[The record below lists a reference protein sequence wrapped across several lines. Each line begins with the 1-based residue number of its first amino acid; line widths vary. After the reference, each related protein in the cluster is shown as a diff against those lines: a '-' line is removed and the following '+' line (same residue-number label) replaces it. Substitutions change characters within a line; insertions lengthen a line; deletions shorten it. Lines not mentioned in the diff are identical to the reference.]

1 MRDLLFD
8 FGTWLRNK
16 AYPSPKIEFYTPI
29 EGLDKFAPITSAA
42 KNMPKWYKELP
53 KIYPP
58 NSERQDGIHG
68 EKLLPTGNP
77 VEWRTVGE
85 TVKTCPG
92 LQDIMTAGY
101 VVPFWGSALVEVSQD
116 GTSAAS
122 VTSSVNATH
131 YDGQSADFIKTTTAK
146 SSLREWCQY
155 VQGLGYSDKEIVAW
169 NNLQA
174 KMKGQWEIG
183 THPAHQYSTMIN
195 QLPESYASTVM
206 KIVSPWRIKTPK
218 NFSTMVMPPAYN
230 WNDAYEVLPGII
242 NTDYYRL
249 FNVFIVP
256 RQKGIKFQI
265 QFRDPIAQ
273 WFVFPKHQLP
283 YEVRQQNEQDTY
295 DQKVAVNAI
304 HTNWGSSKGYR
315 MMGRKQE
322 GGRCPYKP

>member
-8 FGTWLRNK
+8 FGTWLRHK
-16 AYPSPKIEFYTPI
+16 AYPSPKIEFYTDI
-29 EGLDKFAPITSAA
+29 AGLEEFAPITSAA
-42 KNMPKWYKELP
+42 KNMPNWYRDLP
-53 KIYPP
+53 KIHAP
-58 NSERQDGIHG
+58 NSQRQVGVHN

-77 VEWRTVGE
+77 VEWRTTGE

-92 LQDIMTAGY
+92 LQDIMTTGY
-101 VVPFWGSALVEVSQD
+101 IVPFWGAALVEVSHD
-116 GTSAAS
+116 GESAAS
-122 VTSSVNATH
+122 ITSSINATH
-131 YDGQSADFIKTTTAK
+131 YDGSTADFVKTSASDGAYK
-146 SSLREWCQY
+146 EWCQY
-155 VQGLGYSDKEIVAW
+155 VQGLGITEKQLVDW

-174 KMKGQWEIG
+174 RMKNKWEIG
-183 THPAHQYSTMIN
+183 THPKHQYSNMVS
-195 QLPESYASTVM
+195 QLPEGYASTVM

-273 WFVFPKHQLP
+273 WFIFPKYQLP
-283 YEVRQQNEQDTY
+283 YEVRKQTVEDEHEQR
-295 DQKVAVNAI
+295 VAVNAI
-304 HTNWGSSKGYR
+304 HTGWGSSKGYR
-315 MMGRKQE
+315 MMGRLRK